1 MAKAAL
7 VTGASGGIGQAI
19 AIELASMGFD
29 VGIHYNSNQAKAEQ
43 VKKQVEELGQKA
55 VILQADLKSSAE
67 CSKIVDKCVEEFG
80 SLFAVVN
87 NAGITKDTLA
97 MRMKDEEFAEVIDAN
112 LSSCFY
118 ITRAALPYLL
128 KSRAGRI
135 VNISSVIGVIGN
147 AGQANYAASK
157 AGIIGFTK
165 SVAKEAAGR
174 NVCANVVAPGYIV
187 TPMTDVLSDKV
198 KETIQSHIPLKRLG
212 EPEDIAHMVGFLC
225 SDKSSYITGQVICVD
240 GGMVI

>member
-1 MAKAAL
+1 MAKSAL

-29 VGIHYNSNQAKAEQ
+29 IGIHYRSNEAKAKD
-43 VKKQVEELGQKA
+43 VKSQVEALGQKA
-55 VILQADLKSSAE
+55 VLLKADLTSSQE
-67 CSKIVDKCVEEFG
+67 CSQIVDKCVEEFG
-80 SLFAVVN
+80 ALYAVVN
-87 NAGITKDTLA
+87 NAGITKDSLA
-97 MRMKDEEFAEVIDAN
+97 MRMKDEDFNDVINAN

-128 KSRAGRI
+128 KKRDGRI
-135 VNISSVIGVIGN
+135 INISSVIGIVGN

-165 SVAKEAAGR
+165 SIAKEIAPR
-174 NVCANVVAPGYIV
+174 KVCANVVAPGYIV
-187 TPMTDVLSDKV
+187 TPMTDILNEKV
-198 KETIQSHIPLKRLG
+198 KDTIQNKIPLKRLG
-212 EPEDIAHMVGFLC
+212 LPEDVAHAVGFLC
-225 SDKSSYITGQVICVD
+225 SDKASYITGQVINID

>member
-43 VKKQVEELGQKA
+43 VKKQVEQLGQKA
-55 VILQADLKSSAE
+55 VLLQADLKSSAE

-97 MRMKDEEFAEVIDAN
+97 MRMKDEEFEEVIDAN

-165 SVAKEAAGR
+165 SIAKEAAGR